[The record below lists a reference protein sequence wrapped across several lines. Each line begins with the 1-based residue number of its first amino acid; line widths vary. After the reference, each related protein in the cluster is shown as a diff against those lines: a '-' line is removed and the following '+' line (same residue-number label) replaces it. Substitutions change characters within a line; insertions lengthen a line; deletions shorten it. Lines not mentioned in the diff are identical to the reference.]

1 MSTFYS
7 IPSSAPSPLAT
18 ASLFSMLDFCFEYC
32 FFPYVTLESCL
43 FQSWSDGLENNF
55 FFWALI
61 LKVPLKLIYAP
72 INQQALSVILLCH
85 MCQPLCWVLIAQE
98 EHVGCSPLG
107 GPRSRCREERT
118 RNIVYSLVHSANI
131 YCTPKWWA
139 LFWLDVRDVAEKR
152 QSLSVHE
159 ASVPAEIGDH
169 SEEVYS

>member
-1 MSTFYS
+1 M
-7 IPSSAPSPLAT
+7 
-18 ASLFSMLDFCFEYC
+18 
-32 FFPYVTLESCL
+32 
-43 FQSWSDGLENNF
+43 
-55 FFWALI
+55 
-61 LKVPLKLIYAP
+61 KVPLKLIYAP